1 MTEGTE
7 PLPRLRPKWDA
18 CGECRR
24 CCAGT
29 GRTPTNPTR
38 DCYAEFLNRAVDV
51 AMRAVRQARQ

>member
-29 GRTPTNPTR
+29 GQAPADPGR
-38 DCYAEFLNRAVDV
+38 DCYAEFLNRPS
-51 AMRAVRQARQ
+51 RALGIREPEATR